1 MPNSILS
8 AATSTYSGQVGRAQG
23 GRSSWA
29 LVHAARAGVVVLG
42 GCTAVLLDEAAT
54 AAPLWL
60 PLVALVAVTAW
71 IDLRHPIPAL
81 WAVDLVAVMA
91 VRAWVDVRHGT
102 EPLFALIGVSVAAGA
117 LGRWRGVATAVGVA
131 GVSFALAIPESWD
144 HPWRQLA
151 SSVAVVGLL
160 AVGGRIIG
168 IVDHRSREAGRAAAE
183 RSQRLQAVLSAV
195 LRSDPRGIIVR
206 DGEGRLVE
214 LNESARRMLD
224 LDAAVGHLVTSDQVR
239 LPSALVDRDER
250 PVAHDELPSEA
261 ARRTGEVVTDSVLGV
276 PQLDKWFAVTAI
288 PVDTSEGRWVVTQL
302 QDVTAETSTVLSL
315 RHQAA
320 VDPLTGV
327 GNRRLLEW
335 TVDDLIDPEEH
346 VGVALID
353 MDDFKAVND
362 AHGHEIGDQVL
373 RQIAKRLQALSR
385 PDDVAVRLGGDEFLI
400 VLRRLDAAEEIED
413 VDQIVARLTRALAA
427 PYPTDAG
434 LLDISCSIGWTTGS
448 AVQAK
453 ALVREADRRMYAS
466 KHAAVLDLG
475 PIDIR
480 HDVGQTQES

>member
-1 MPNSILS
+1 M
-8 AATSTYSGQVGRAQG
+8 
-23 GRSSWA
+23 
-29 LVHAARAGVVVLG
+29 LG
-42 GCTAVLLDEAAT
+42 GATALLLEEAGT

-60 PLVALVAVTAW
+60 PLAGLVLITAW
-71 IDLRHPIPAL
+71 IDRRHPIPAL

-102 EPLFALIGVSVAAGA
+102 EPLFALIGVAVAAGA
-117 LGRWRGVATAVGVA
+117 LGRWRGVAAAVAAATA
-131 GVSFALAIPESWD
+131 SFAVAVPEGWD

-168 IVDHRSREAGRAAAE
+168 IVDDRSREAGRAAAE

-206 DGEGRLVE
+206 DSEGQLVE
-214 LNESARRMLD
+214 MNQSARRMLD
-224 LDAAVGHLVTSDQVR
+224 LDDTGEQVVASDLVWV
-239 LPSALVDRDER
+239 PSALVDRDER
-250 PVAHDELPSEA
+250 PVARDELPSEA
-261 ARRTGEVVTDSVLGV
+261 ARRSGEVVTDRVLGL
-276 PQLDKWFAVTAI
+276 PQLDRWFAVTAI
-288 PVDTSEGRWVVTQL
+288 PVDTPEGRWVVTQL
-302 QDVTAETSTVLSL
+302 RDVTAETSTVVSL

-320 VDPLTGV
+320 LDPLTGV

-335 TVDDLIDPEEH
+335 TVDDLIDPAEH

-353 MDDFKAVND
+353 MDDFKAIND
-362 AHGHEIGDQVL
+362 AHGHEVGDQVL
-373 RQIAKRLQALSR
+373 RQIAERLQAVCR

-400 VLRRLDAAEEIED
+400 VLRRLDAADEVDD
-413 VDQIVARLTRALAA
+413 VDQIVHRLEGVLAA
-427 PYPTDAG
+427 PYSTDVG
-434 LLDISCSIGWTTGS
+434 LLDVSCSIGWSTGS
-448 AVQAK
+448 AVEAK

-480 HDVGQTQES
+480 PDVGQTQDT